1 VIGFTD
7 MDLSPA
13 SSNEHVDKPQL
24 PVVALRG
31 FLIGEN
37 TFERESD
44 RL

>member
-1 VIGFTD
+1 

-13 SSNEHVDKPQL
+13 SSNEHVDNTHL

>member
-1 VIGFTD
+1 MYLT
-7 MDLSPA
+7 PA
-13 SSNEHVDKPQL
+13 SSNDHVDNQQL
-24 PVVALRG
+24 AVAALRG

>member
-1 VIGFTD
+1 
-7 MDLSPA
+7 MDLSPS
-13 SSNEHVDKPQL
+13 SSNDHVDNQQL